1 MIYTHKWLPLAYSL
15 HDGLNFT
22 VNVWNTSRADPNR
35 AINWQTPLVSFQR
48 VVFFRGSSGEMWN
61 SAYQMVGNVSAT
73 MGGPIK
79 LSAGEYLFSINGYM
93 SANPATYIS
102 DTAYQWF
109 QPVSQNPAYVNDSL
123 IMYVGNLI
131 TFKFSPLSWGPNNG
145 TTWWTTSPGRAC
157 SWTAGALTNLTDGS
171 VNDPT
176 LQSTSTPP
184 PEKKRKEKRLTKNV

>member
-1 MIYTHKWLPLAYSL
+1 MVYTHKWLPLGYSL

-22 VNVWNTSRADPNR
+22 VNVWNASRADPNR

-93 SANPATYIS
+93 SANPAPT
-102 DTAYQWF
+102 
-109 QPVSQNPAYVNDSL
+109 PATRPTS
-123 IMYVGNLI
+123 G
-131 TFKFSPLSWGPNNG
+131 SSRPLG
-145 TTWWTTSPGRAC
+145 TRP
-157 SWTAGALTNLTDGS
+157 
-171 VNDPT
+171 
-176 LQSTSTPP
+176 TSTT
-184 PEKKRKEKRLTKNV
+184 RSSCMWAI